1 MVFGNPPLVPHPRA
15 NNAREDPPDI
25 EQLRVASACGDL
37 AAVQMIL
44 SRSLARRPSEQIER
58 RRFVVALAAAV
69 TNNHVLITAHL
80 LYHGVPLNI
89 GLFVCATKMKSYPML
104 QLFLDYGWDINE
116 PIDRASPPPLMY
128 APLAQFIEIPD
139 ETIGWYSTT
148 KPSPSG
154 SLPMAP
160 ILTLHVEWTVL
171 HYLLPSPAHHSL

>member
-1 MVFGNPPLVPHPRA
+1 MVFGNPPLVPHSRT
-15 NNAREDPPDI
+15 NAREDPPDI

-37 AAVQMIL
+37 AAVQIIL
-44 SRSLARRPSEQIER
+44 SRSSAKRPSEQIEK

-69 TNNHVLITAHL
+69 TNNHGLIAAHL

-104 QLFLDYGWDINE
+104 QLFLDCGWDINE

-128 APLAQFIEIPD
+128 VTPISIYRESLT
-139 ETIGWYSTT
+139 ETIGWRSTT
-148 KPSPSG
+148 KPSPGG

-160 ILTLHVEWTVL
+160 NLTLDVE
-171 HYLLPSPAHHSL
+171 